1 MLLDQCPIGWAALA
15 CGREHGFGQG
25 FRLLS
30 VDRHLVALALPNP
43 ELRAPYW
50 RGSEEHLLQHI
61 EPAAGR
67 QSAVEDYLSVG
78 PRWSRL
84 AIDENTCKIER

>member
-1 MLLDQCPIGWAALA
+1 MLLDQRPIGWASVAR
-15 CGREHGFGQG
+15 GREHGFGQG
-25 FRLLS
+25 LRLLS
-30 VDRHLVALALPNP
+30 VDRHLVALALPNA

-61 EPAAGR
+61 EAASGR
-67 QSAVEDYLSVG
+67 QRAVEDYLSVD

-84 AIDENTCKIER
+84 AIDENTCKIKR